1 MSELPESFRAFRIH
15 DDEQGYRSGLETIAP
30 DDLSDGDV
38 TIRVAWSGINYK
50 DALAATGKGKILRR
64 YPLNGGIDAAGIVV
78 ESDNEEFQPGDR
90 VLANGSGLSETRD
103 GGFAE
108 FYEDDGEG
116 AAKGAFPY
124 APTAASFQLAVVEG
138 LFGIVWDA
146 PAEVLYE
153 RKKEAT
159 LEYLEWR
166 RRVIMEQG
174 ATMANFGRVDA
185 TQPLDRVLAQVTQ
198 LVTEFYASSFQ
209 KSSGKSAR
217 HIAK

>member
-1 MSELPESFRAFRIH
+1 LKVRAYTREVEQAGGTLPETFSPQALNYRAGKRGKLWMTARFFNRMA
-15 DDEQGYRSGLETIAP
+15 EALYRQLLSWGYQRRGY
-30 DDLSDGDV
+30 V
-38 TIRVAWSGINYK
+38 VVADRHFLVDTAIS
-50 DALAATGKGKILRR
+50 
-64 YPLNGGIDAAGIVV
+64 
-78 ESDNEEFQPGDR
+78 ESDLRSQKQATSSR
-90 VLANGSGLSETRD
+90 LQRWILSRLYRPPD
-103 GGFAE
+103 LVIF
-108 FYEDDGEG
+108 
-116 AAKGAFPY
+116 
-124 APTAASFQLAVVEG
+124 L
-138 LFGIVWDA
+138 DA